1 MLFTRN
7 MTRSSCGCSVYQ
19 SLKYPIPRI
28 INNYEY
34 FSNSL
39 SGITATKENGYYPS
53 NDKFILDF
61 EEESVSTTVDT
72 NFLRRD
78 KAGILISGLLQFP
91 KGFIFY
97 LCSTT
102 YLQICY

>member
-1 MLFTRN
+1 

-28 INNYEY
+28 IDNYEY

-53 NDKFILDF
+53 NEKFILDF

-91 KGFIFY
+91 RGFIFY
-97 LCSTT
+97 LQTNIF
-102 YLQICY
+102 YLCC